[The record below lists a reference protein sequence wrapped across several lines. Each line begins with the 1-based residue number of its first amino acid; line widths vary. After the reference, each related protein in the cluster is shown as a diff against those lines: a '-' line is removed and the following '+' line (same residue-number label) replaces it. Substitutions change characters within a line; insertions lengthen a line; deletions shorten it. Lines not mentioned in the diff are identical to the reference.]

1 MKTWELLCVN
11 RETGAE
17 SHERIHAATE
27 QAAMSVA
34 ADRGLMV
41 AKIKLHRS
49 DETPPLPPVP
59 ADWKYHVGDH
69 SGTVLLYL
77 GGATL
82 AVLGMFGI
90 GVGLGMDTT
99 VASAGDFG
107 IAARTHNIGL
117 LNMQTCTVIAGSAL
131 FLGGVILLGVAR
143 IVGQLFRY
151 GRPTVA
157 YLLAMRGHG

>member
-17 SHERIHAATE
+17 SQERI
-27 QAAMSVA
+27 QAASEDAAMKIA

-41 AKIKLHRS
+41 AKIK
-49 DETPPLPPVP
+49 DAGP
-59 ADWKYHVGDH
+59 APKPAPSHWKYHVGENA
-69 SGTVLLYL
+69 GTALLYI
-77 GGATL
+77 GGGLLATIG
-82 AVLGMFGI
+82 AFAI
-90 GVGLGMDTT
+90 GVGMGMDTT
-99 VASAGDFG
+99 VSNLDLG
-107 IAARTHNIGL
+107 ARTHNIGL

-151 GRPTVA
+151 GRPAVA
-157 YLLAMRGHG
+157 YLLAMRDRA

>member
-1 MKTWELLCVN
+1 MKTWELLCVH

-17 SHERIHAATE
+17 SHERIIADTE
-27 QAAMSVA
+27 QAALKIA
-34 ADRGLMV
+34 ADRGMMV
-41 AKIKLHRS
+41 AKIKCQRP
-49 DETPPLPPVP
+49 DETLPPAP
-59 ADWKYHVGDH
+59 AHWKYHVGDK
-69 SGTVLLYL
+69 SGTVMLYL

-82 AVLGMFGI
+82 AVLGMLGI

-117 LNMQTCTVIAGSAL
+117 LNMQTCVVIAGSAL

-157 YLLAMRGHG
+157 YLLAMRGQG